1 MKPETLIGGTVVVV
15 TILALLFAARY
26 VNNNWPVW
34 KAKLAEKFK
43 KND

>member
-1 MKPETLIGGTVVVV
+1 MKPEYIVGGVAVCVV
-15 TILALLFAARY
+15 ILAVLFGVRY

-43 KND
+43 KD